1 MKRRVVVT
9 GLGALTPIGNE
20 VVTFWNNLIAG
31 KSGLGYITRFDAT
44 DYSTKIAAEVK
55 DFDPLQYIDKKE
67 VRRTDLFVQY
77 AIAAAKMALKDADIQ
92 IDDQNAERIG
102 VYIGSGIGGLPT
114 LESQHSV
121 LIEKG
126 PKRVSPFFIPMM
138 IGNMAS
144 GLVSIHTGAK
154 GPNSSSVTACASG
167 TNSIGEAFRLIQH
180 GDADVMVCGGTEST
194 ITPMAFAGFS
204 SMGALSRNN
213 DDPQRAS
220 RPFDKERDGFVMGE
234 GSGVIILE
242 SLERAEARGAR
253 IYAEMIGY
261 GMSADAFHLT
271 SPAPD
276 GNGAARSMLSA
287 VSNAGLELTE
297 VDYINAH
304 GTSTPLNDLYE
315 TIAIKRAFGDH
326 AYQLS
331 VSSIKSMIGHLLGA
345 AGGIEAITSVL
356 ALYHQ
361 ILPPTTNLEHPDPEC
376 DLDYVPNEMR
386 KASIRTAISN
396 SFGFGGHNATI
407 AFKVY
412 EDM

>member
-9 GLGALTPIGNE
+9 GLGALTPIGND
-20 VVTFWNNLIAG
+20 VSTFWNNLIAG

-44 DYSTKIAAEVK
+44 DYPTRIAAEVK

-67 VRRTDLFVQY
+67 IRRTDLFVQY
-77 AIAAAKMALKDADIQ
+77 AIAAAKMALADAEIQ
-92 IDDQNAERIG
+92 MDQEDANRIG
-102 VYIGSGIGGLPT
+102 VYVGSGIGGLQI
-114 LESQHSV
+114 LEEQHSV
-121 LIEKG
+121 LLERG

-138 IGNMAS
+138 IGNMAA

-154 GPNSSSVTACASG
+154 GPNSSAVTACATG
-167 TNSIGEAFRLIQH
+167 TNSIGDAFRLIQH
-180 GDADVMVCGGTEST
+180 GDADVMICGGTEST

-213 DDPQRAS
+213 DHPEQAS
-220 RPFDKERDGFVMGE
+220 RPFDKDRDGFVMGE
-234 GSGVIILE
+234 GAGVLILE
-242 SLERAEARGAR
+242 SLDRALARGAK
-253 IYAEMIGY
+253 IYAEMVGY
-261 GMSADAFHLT
+261 GMSADAYHLT

-276 GNGAARSMLSA
+276 GNGAARSMLAA
-287 VSNAGLELTE
+287 VHNAGLQPTDI
-297 VDYINAH
+297 DYINAH

-326 AYQLS
+326 AYKLS

-345 AGGIEAITSVL
+345 AGGIEAIASVL
-356 ALYHQ
+356 ALHHQ
-361 ILPPTTNLEHPDPEC
+361 ILPPTTNLHNPDPDC
-376 DLDYVPNEMR
+376 DLDYVPNEAR

-412 EDM
+412 EDA